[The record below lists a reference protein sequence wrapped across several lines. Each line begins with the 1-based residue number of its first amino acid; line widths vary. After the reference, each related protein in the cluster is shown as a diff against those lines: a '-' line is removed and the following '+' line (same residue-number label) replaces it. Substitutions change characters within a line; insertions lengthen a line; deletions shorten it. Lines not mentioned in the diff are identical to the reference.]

1 MEEEFNILKQVGKE
15 QPFKVPDGY
24 FENLNARIMANIQQ
38 KNEKSPITMLFTTWR
53 KCAAITAAACLVGIG
68 AFVISSKHTNTE
80 QNAITYTDFSNWS
93 DEEIGNM
100 MNLTMLDDY
109 SLYEYITEDYEE

>member
-15 QPFKVPDGY
+15 QPFKVPEGY
-24 FENLNARIMANIQQ
+24 FENLNARIMANIPS
-38 KNEKSPITMLFTTWR
+38 KETKHPKTILFTTWR
-53 KCAAITAAACLVGIG
+53 KYAAIAAAACLVGIG
-68 AFVISSKHTNTE
+68 VFTFSINKTNTE
-80 QNAITYTDFSNWS
+80 QTAITYTDFSNWS

-109 SLYEYITEDYEE
+109 SLYEYLTEDYDE